1 MAGLLA
7 KIKQD
12 AQNAGSSRSKFFY
25 VKDGEKRRIRF
36 LEDMDDG
43 REVTFHDNFEA
54 NINVPCQE
62 IFGRECPYC
71 DEEGLRTRTMY
82 AWSVWDYEAKEVKVF
97 MYAMNNCSPIGSIAA
112 AYETY
117 GTLTDRDYVISCNG
131 KQKDK
136 TMAAMPMDKEKFRND
151 KAKPFSEKAFLEI
164 LDKAYPD
171 ELSKNNEDEKPKKKS
186 STKSKKVEEDDEVDT
201 DLPFTTPK
209 DDEYSDMSAKELFK
223 LCKER
228 GIEAEPKKPSAF
240 YAELLRED
248 DKAKDDWEDD
258 EEADDEDDDDDWE

>member
-82 AWSVWDYEAKEVKVF
+82 AWSVWDY
-97 MYAMNNCSPIGSIAA
+97 
-112 AYETY
+112 
-117 GTLTDRDYVISCNG
+117 
-131 KQKDK
+131 
-136 TMAAMPMDKEKFRND
+136 
-151 KAKPFSEKAFLEI
+151 
-164 LDKAYPD
+164 
-171 ELSKNNEDEKPKKKS
+171 
-186 STKSKKVEEDDEVDT
+186 
-201 DLPFTTPK
+201 
-209 DDEYSDMSAKELFK
+209 
-223 LCKER
+223 
-228 GIEAEPKKPSAF
+228 
-240 YAELLRED
+240 
-248 DKAKDDWEDD
+248 
-258 EEADDEDDDDDWE
+258 